1 MNLTPSDP
9 IHALEQERI
18 QIYRERRRQ
27 ARVSFDIALGIT
39 AASAFMSVVGAVQIL
54 VGHIP
59 EGSLTASTGVGASI
73 LCFRFA
79 KDAND
84 RLDKLA
90 TELKDE

>member
-1 MNLTPSDP
+1 MTLVPFDSQNNLD
-9 IHALEQERI
+9 QERI

-27 ARVSFDIALGIT
+27 ARVSFDLALVIT
-39 AASAFMSVVGAVQIL
+39 AASAFVSVVGAVQL
-54 VGHIP
+54 LMDHVP
-59 EGSLTASTGVGASI
+59 EGSLTASTGVGASV

-90 TELKDE
+90 AELKDE

>member
-1 MNLTPSDP
+1 MPLAPFDP
-9 IHALEQERI
+9 KHSLDQELI

-27 ARVSFDIALGIT
+27 AGVSFNLALCIT
-39 AASAFMSVVGAVQIL
+39 AASTFVSVVGAIQL
-54 VGHIP
+54 LKGHP
-59 EGSLTASTGVGASI
+59 EGGFPASTGLGASI
-73 LCFRFA
+73 LCIRFA